1 MLNVFFFS
9 LEKLSG
15 EQEEAI
21 HPHRRQPQ
29 RPDLMDGP
37 LDVDLRDRVEGTLLM
52 SFLEQLK
59 DPEIITEQ

>member
-1 MLNVFFFS
+1 MFFS
-9 LEKLSG
+9 LEKSSE

-21 HPHRRQPQ
+21 HPPQPQ

-37 LDVDLRDRVEGTLLM
+37 LDVDLLDRVEGTPLM